1 MPPERSSD
9 QRRRERESRARALP
23 RPYHRSYG
31 YRGYGSG
38 FGRGTEDYGGRVH
51 WGSGFAGVGSLG
63 AYGGDTLP
71 HVRFFEAQV
80 GLGPY
85 GGLGPKG
92 YSRSDDR
99 IWEDICDELT
109 RRADIDP
116 SRLTVRVRNGEVT
129 LEGTVEDLH
138 TRRLVDEIVSDCIGV
153 GQVHNQLQIEGG
165 KEVSSPEKGK
175 VTKGSLPEGRAGA
188 RRNGIRES
196 GFRSRST
203 GVH

>member
-1 MPPERSSD
+1 
-9 QRRRERESRARALP
+9 
-23 RPYHRSYG
+23 
-31 YRGYGSG
+31 
-38 FGRGTEDYGGRVH
+38 
-51 WGSGFAGVGSLG
+51 
-63 AYGGDTLP
+63 LP

-85 GGLGPKG
+85 SGLGPKG